1 MGNIGY
7 YIFVLVALMV
17 AFIVVKKVASCMI
30 KSVVPDRGFGCDLLP
45 VFHVVAAV
53 SSANRR
59 SKASRSLAGFS
70 MMARSSLSLVALG
83 ELGIHRRR

>member
-30 KSVVPDRGFGCDLLP
+30 KSVVLL
-45 VFHVVAAV
+45 A
-53 SSANRR
+53 
-59 SKASRSLAGFS
+59 LI
-70 MMARSSLSLVALG
+70 VALSVIYY
-83 ELGIHRRR
+83 LYFM

>member
-30 KSVVPDRGFGCDLLP
+30 KSVVLL
-45 VFHVVAAV
+45 A
-53 SSANRR
+53 
-59 SKASRSLAGFS
+59 LI
-70 MMARSSLSLVALG
+70 VALAVIYY
-83 ELGIHRRR
+83 LY